1 MTITYKLELE
11 KNTNCLTNL
20 EYAVRKGNL
29 LKTLETWG
37 PQFTLRFDV
46 KIPSRFPLGWFNLL
60 HLTATDNSCC
70 GPGDRLPSVMLH
82 RDSKGLEIEIA
93 KTGHYEQKWTTQA
106 LEFGKWHRI
115 EVEVKQIANSTMDKF
130 TFSVDGIIVW
140 HFWETSITYQ
150 NVYLYLSSPWEPS
163 LGQTEAKV
171 KNLELNGEHIKIEP
185 GSKGR

>member
-1 MTITYKLELE
+1 
-11 KNTNCLTNL
+11 
-20 EYAVRKGNL
+20 
-29 LKTLETWG
+29 
-37 PQFTLRFDV
+37 
-46 KIPSRFPLGWFNLL
+46 
-60 HLTATDNSCC
+60 
-70 GPGDRLPSVMLH
+70 MLH